1 MNRHVYTCV
10 VGESIVQRQESEQTS
25 VYMCGRGINFTFF
38 LTIFRLDFGTVTTKK
53 KNYVKRNK
61 IVSIVLMTSLDKQE
75 FFPSNL
81 YQDQKPPAHVGKVC
95 STCSMKN
102 V

>member
-1 MNRHVYTCV
+1 VNRHVYTCM
-10 VGESIVQRQESEQTS
+10 VGVSIVPSQESEQTCA
-25 VYMCGRGINFTFF
+25 YMCGRGINFTFF
-38 LTIFRLDFGTVTTKK
+38 LTIFRLDFGTVTTTK

-61 IVSIVLMTSLDKQE
+61 IVSILLMTSLDKQE
-75 FFPSNL
+75 FFSQLFVSRP
-81 YQDQKPPAHVGKVC
+81 KTPAHVGKVC

>member
-1 MNRHVYTCV
+1 VNRHVYTCV

-38 LTIFRLDFGTVTTKK
+38 LTIFRLDFGTVTTTK

-61 IVSIVLMTSLDKQE
+61 IVSILLMTSLDKQE
-75 FFPSNL
+75 FFSQLFVSRP
-81 YQDQKPPAHVGKVC
+81 KTPAHVGKVC
-95 STCSMKN
+95 LNQCEKLN
-102 V
+102 